1 MLYVALP
8 EEKTRK
14 VSFYLAMEEFV
25 ARNVMS
31 DDCLFYWQVSP
42 SVIFGRNQLIANEVN
57 LPYCR
62 SNGINIFRRKS
73 GGGCVYAD
81 LGNIMFSFI
90 TSDENVGMAFNRFI
104 GMIVLMLR
112 ELGADAAATGRNDI
126 LVDGK
131 KVSGNAFYHI
141 PGRSIVHGT
150 MLYDTDMDNMLQSIT
165 PPTDKLESK
174 GVDSVRQRIALLKD
188 YIDIDINELK
198 AHARRTLCDGTYKL
212 KEADV
217 EQIEK
222 IEHDVYLSSDF
233 ISGNNPRYT
242 LTRRR
247 RIDGVGGI
255 EARIEIKGDTIKQ
268 VTLSGDFFS
277 IGDVDA
283 MLSRLTG
290 VKLDAQSIDKA
301 LPDNTDNVI
310 MNLKKEDFV
319 SLLAGDEF

>member
-1 MLYVALP
+1 
-8 EEKTRK
+8 
-14 VSFYLAMEEFV
+14 
-25 ARNVMS
+25 
-31 DDCLFYWQVSP
+31 
-42 SVIFGRNQLIANEVN
+42 
-57 LPYCR
+57 
-62 SNGINIFRRKS
+62 
-73 GGGCVYAD
+73 
-81 LGNIMFSFI
+81 
-90 TSDENVGMAFNRFI
+90 
-104 GMIVLMLR
+104 MLR
-112 ELGADAAATGRNDI
+112 ELGADASATGRNDI

-198 AHARRTLCDGTYKL
+198 AHARRTLCDGTYQL
-212 KEADV
+212 TEADV

-222 IEHDVYLSSDF
+222 IEHDVYLSQDF

-290 VKLDAQSIDKA
+290 VKLDVQSIDKA
-301 LPDNTDNVI
+301 LPDNTGNVI

>member
-1 MLYVALP
+1 MLYIALP

-25 ARNVMS
+25 ARNVMA
-31 DDCLFYWQVSP
+31 DDCLFYWQVNP
-42 SVIFGRNQLIANEVN
+42 SVIFGRNQLIDNEVN
-57 LPYCR
+57 RPYCR
-62 SNGINIFRRKS
+62 AHGINIFRRKS

-81 LGNIMFSFI
+81 LGNVMFSFI
-90 TSDENVGMAFNRFI
+90 TSDENVGMAFNRYV
-104 GMIVLMLR
+104 GMIVLMLN
-112 ELGADAAATGRNDI
+112 ELGANASATGRNDI

-188 YIDIDINELK
+188 YINLDIDELK
-198 AHARRTLCDGTYKL
+198 AYARRTLCDGTYL
-212 KEADV
+212 LTETDV
-217 EQIEK
+217 AK
-222 IEHDVYLSSDF
+222 IEETERNVYLSPDF

-247 RIDGVGGI
+247 RIEGVGGI
-255 EARIEIKGDTIKQ
+255 EARIEMKGDAIKQ
-268 VTLSGDFFS
+268 VTLSGDFFA

-283 MLSRLTG
+283 MIGRLTG
-290 VKLDAQSIDKA
+290 IKLTGEAIA
-301 LPDNTDNVI
+301 GVLPDNTGDII
-310 MNLKKEDFV
+310 MNLKKDDLV